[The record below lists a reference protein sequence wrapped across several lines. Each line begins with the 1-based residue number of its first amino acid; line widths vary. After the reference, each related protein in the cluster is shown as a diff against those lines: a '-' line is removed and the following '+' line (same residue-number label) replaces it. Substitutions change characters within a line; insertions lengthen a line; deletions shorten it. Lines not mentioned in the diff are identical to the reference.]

1 MPGARGGAVS
11 LVILGAL
18 VNGAL
23 TVAGGVAGLALR
35 RRVSQGLGDFLM
47 EGLGLC
53 VILVA
58 AGGMT
63 GSTPVLAVVASVVLG
78 SLLGRALDIEGALRR
93 LGDRVQD
100 ALAHR
105 FRGSAAMGRFSEGF
119 VAATLFICVGSMAV
133 VGSLQSGLSGD
144 HSTLFAKGAIDM
156 VVAVMAASMGVGVPF
171 SGICAFAYE
180 ALLSAGASLLSPVL
194 TDAVISAMTV
204 TGSLLLLAVGLN
216 MLGVTRIKVA
226 DMLPAAFVPVLFAPW
241 LG

>member
-1 MPGARGGAVS
+1 M
-11 LVILGAL
+11 VILGAL

-156 VVAVMAASMGVGVPF
+156 VVGVPF

>member
-1 MPGARGGAVS
+1 M
-11 LVILGAL
+11 VILGAL

-100 ALAHR
+100 VLAQR
-105 FRGSAAMGRFSEGF
+105 SRGSAATGRFSEGF

-156 VVAVMAASMGVGVPF
+156 VVVAVMAASMGVGVPF
-171 SGICAFAYE
+171 SGLCVFAYE
-180 ALLSAGASLLSPVL
+180 ALLSVGASLLSPVL